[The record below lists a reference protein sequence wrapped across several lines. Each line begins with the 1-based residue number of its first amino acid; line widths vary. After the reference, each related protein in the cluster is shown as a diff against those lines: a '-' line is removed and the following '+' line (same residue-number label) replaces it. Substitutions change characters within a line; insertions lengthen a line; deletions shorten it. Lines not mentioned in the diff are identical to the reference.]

1 MALPFVLRSTKKT
14 ETPLTPLQLSIKILK
29 FVKSIDNNTDNI
41 DQMALFNVL
50 KEDGE
55 AKKRD
60 LDFLYKIKQHAM

>member
-1 MALPFVLRSTKKT
+1 M
-14 ETPLTPLQLSIKILK
+14 ETPITPLQPSIKILQ
-29 FVKSIDNNTDNI
+29 FVKSINNDDDNVEEI
-41 DQMALFNVL
+41 ELINVM